1 MQESNKIMNISE
13 DKILEIKQAADIHD
27 VVSEYVALKK
37 AGKDYVGLCPFHN
50 EKTPS
55 FTVST
60 EKQMYFCFGCG
71 TAGDV
76 FEFLM
81 KKNGMSFLEAA
92 KQLAARYGIE
102 IPEGSAPVSHHG
114 TPKPPGRT
122 RGQRS
127 EVGGREETEDRG
139 QRSEIGSR
147 PSELWQEK
155 AAKLVAWTHEK
166 LLANPEQLNILAA
179 RGINLETVRH
189 FRLGWNPGKDGKD
202 LFRPRESW
210 DLPTEMKCDRKK
222 KLWLP
227 IGLVIPMFVHGYV
240 HRLRIRR
247 PDGSKPTYYIIP
259 GSSMAT
265 WVMPPENNSPP
276 GRGGRDLPRQCAS
289 TAGADGVCR
298 VFVIVESELDG
309 ILLWQEARDVTGIIS
324 VGSSSTRPNLTAIKL
339 LQKSSWILNALDF
352 DQAGANAL
360 LWWTNHFSQHH
371 RWPVPAGKDPG
382 EAFQAGI
389 DLKEWI
395 ISGFPPGWRACPPG
409 IRRDGQSSFDN
420 NKKTTQKFTG
430 IEVKYGDVV
439 TGQNKKGVDVFQGL
453 QGTPAS
459 IKVQP
464 QGHPGSLP
472 VDSLPVLPDGLQ
484 KLEKL
489 LKQYPVTISSTKERV
504 YLREAMSWVEKNPE
518 ASKEISNLVF
528 MTPDVFE
535 YICKHPAKIITGDN
549 LMTHAKAQSR

>member
-1 MQESNKIMNISE
+1 MQISE
-13 DKILEIKQAADIHD
+13 DKILEIKRAADIHD

-37 AGKDYVGLCPFHN
+37 AGKDYVGLCPFHD
-50 EKTPS
+50 EKTAS
-55 FTVST
+55 FSVST

-81 KKNGMSFLEAA
+81 KKNAMSFLEAA

-127 EVGGREETEDRG
+127 ELARRQSGGVGGREETEVRS
-139 QRSEIGSR
+139 QRSEIGNQ
-147 PSELWQEK
+147 PPELWQEK
-155 AAKLVAWTHEK
+155 AAALVPWAHEK

-179 RGINLETVRH
+179 RGINLETVKH
-189 FRLGWNPGKDGKD
+189 FRLGWNPGKPARRPSGGDGKD

-210 DLPTEMKCDRKK
+210 GLPTEMKDRRKK

-227 IGLVIPMFVHGYV
+227 IGLVIPMFVRDQV

-247 PDGSKPTYYIIP
+247 PDNSKPTYYIIP

-265 WVMPPENNSPP
+265 WIMPPENNSPLE
-276 GRGGRDLPRQCAS
+276 RGGRE
-289 TAGADGVCR
+289 AGGVCR

-324 VGSSSTRPNLTAIKL
+324 LGSSSTRPDLTAIKL

-352 DQAGANAL
+352 DQAGAKAL
-360 LWWTNHFSQHH
+360 EWWTNHFSQHH

-382 EAFQAGI
+382 EAWQAEI
-389 DLKEWI
+389 NLKEWI
-395 ISGFPPGWRACPPG
+395 TSGFPPGWRACPPG
-409 IRRDGQSSFDN
+409 VRRDGQSFFDS
-420 NKKTTQKFTG
+420 KKRTKQKFTG

-439 TGQNKKGVDVFQGL
+439 TGQNKKGVDVFQGRPEA
-453 QGTPAS
+453 GGGAK
-459 IKVQP
+459 IQP
-464 QGHPGSLP
+464 QGHTGSLP
-472 VDSLPVLPDGLQ
+472 VDISPLPTDSLQ

-518 ASKEISNLVF
+518 VSKEISNLIF
-528 MTPDVFE
+528 MTPDVFD
-535 YICKHPAKIITGDN
+535 YICNHPAKIITGDN
-549 LMTHAKAQSR
+549 LIY